1 MSRLSG
7 RVVATTRDGDPDD
20 PLTRKLRAE
29 GAKVLEWPTLS
40 FEVTRDPEALERAC
54 REVRA
59 GAYDWVVVTSA
70 RAVEPLGRGED
81 VPEGVR
87 VAAVGAATASVLRGR
102 GWRVDVTGTSNAH
115 ALIEAVSEEAALDGA
130 RVLFPAGS
138 LAGDTIEE
146 EMTAQGARVERV
158 EAYRTVARPP
168 ERRSVRRDLGRGVD
182 AVAFASPSA
191 VRALVETLS
200 PEWPGALGRTGVAAI
215 GPSTTRTLTECG
227 VDRRR
232 IATAVP
238 PGLDGLVDACVSCI
252 EQAKGVAS

>member
-7 RVVATTRDGDPDD
+7 RVVATTRDGAPDD
-20 PLTRKLRAE
+20 PLTQKLRAE

-40 FEVTRDPEALERAC
+40 FGPPRDPGPLERA
-54 REVRA
+54 RRDVRA
-59 GAYDWVVVTSA
+59 GVYDWVVVTSA

-81 VPEGVR
+81 VPERVR
-87 VAAVGAATASVLRGR
+87 VAAVGAATAAALRTH
-102 GWRVDVTGTSNAH
+102 GWRVDVTGTSDAG
-115 ALIEAVSEEAALDGA
+115 ALIEAVSEKAVLQGA
-130 RVLFPAGS
+130 RVLFPAAS

-146 EMTAQGARVERV
+146 DMAALGAEVERV
-158 EAYRTVARPP
+158 EAYRTVPRAP
-168 ERRSVRRDLGRGVD
+168 ERQRVCDDLRRGVD

-200 PEWPGALGRTGVAAI
+200 PEWPAALGPAGLAAI
-215 GPSTTRTLTECG
+215 GPSTTKTLTESG
-227 VDRRR
+227 VDERR

-252 EQAKGVAS
+252 EQGKGVPS

>member
-7 RVVATTRDGDPDD
+7 RVVATTRDGAPDD
-20 PLTRKLRAE
+20 PLTEKLRAE

-40 FEVTRDPEALERAC
+40 FEGPRDPEPLERA
-54 REVRA
+54 RRDVRA

-70 RAVEPLGRGED
+70 RAVEPLGRGDD

-87 VAAVGAATASVLRGR
+87 VAAVGAATASVLRGW
-102 GWRVDVTGTSNAH
+102 GWRVDVTGTSDGRD
-115 ALIEAVSEEAALDGA
+115 LIETMAKGATLDGA

-146 EMTAQGARVERV
+146 EMTAMGACVERV
-158 EAYRTVARPP
+158 EAYRTMARPP
-168 ERRSVRRDLGRGVD
+168 EPRTVRADLGRGVD
-182 AVAFASPSA
+182 AVTFASPSA

-200 PEWPGALGRTGVAAI
+200 PEWPGALGRVGVAAI
-215 GPSTTRTLTECG
+215 GPSTTRTLTDSG
-227 VDRRR
+227 VDQSR

-252 EQAKGVAS
+252 EQGKGVPS

>member
-7 RVVATTRDGDPDD
+7 RVVATTRDGAPDD
-20 PLTRKLRAE
+20 PLTEKLRAE
-29 GAKVLEWPTLS
+29 GAKVLVWPTLS
-40 FEVTRDPEALERAC
+40 FEAPRDPAPLERA
-54 REVRA
+54 RRDVRA

-70 RAVEPLGRGED
+70 RAVEPLGLGDD
-81 VPEGVR
+81 VPKRVR

-102 GWRVDVTGTSNAH
+102 RWRVDVTGTSDAR
-115 ALIEAVSEEAALDGA
+115 ALIEAVSDGAALDGA

-146 EMTAQGARVERV
+146 EMTALGACVDRV

-168 ERRSVRRDLGRGVD
+168 ECRSVRADLGRGVD

-200 PEWPGALGRTGVAAI
+200 PEWPGALGRAGVAAI
-215 GPSTTRTLTECG
+215 GPSTTRSLADSG
-227 VDRRR
+227 VDPGR
-232 IATAVP
+232 IVTAVP

-252 EQAKGVAS
+252 EQEKGVAQ

>member
-7 RVVATTRDGDPDD
+7 RVVATTRDGAPDD
-20 PLTRKLRAE
+20 PLTDKLRAE

-40 FEVTRDPEALERAC
+40 FEGPRDPEPLERA
-54 REVRA
+54 RRDVKA

-70 RAVEPLGRGED
+70 RAVEPLGRGDD
-81 VPEGVR
+81 VPDGVR
-87 VAAVGAATASVLRGR
+87 VAAVGAATASVLRER
-102 GWRVDVTGTSNAH
+102 GWRVDVTGSSDAR
-115 ALIEAVSEEAALDGA
+115 ALIEAVSEGAALDGM

-146 EMTAQGARVERV
+146 EMTAQGASVERV
-158 EAYRTVARPP
+158 EAYRTVVRPP
-168 ERRSVRRDLGRGVD
+168 ERRSVRGDLGRGVD

-200 PEWPGALGRTGVAAI
+200 PEWPGALGRAGVAAI
-215 GPSTTRTLTECG
+215 GPSTTRTLTDSG
-227 VDRRR
+227 VDQGR
-232 IATAVP
+232 IATASP

-252 EQAKGVAS
+252 EQGKGVPS